1 MGRRSEMTTLVERIE
16 ASQAARERAKVI
28 LLTLSRQ
35 WSVEAGCTR
44 LGVKRTRFQDL
55 RRRMIRGAVAA
66 LEEKSA
72 GRPPSPRVE
81 EPAEV
86 CSLRQRVQELEH
98 ELRCR
103 QVELEI
109 VRGGVADAVARRL
122 AAREARR

>member
-1 MGRRSEMTTLVERIE
+1 LVERTE
-16 ASQAARERAKVI
+16 ASPAARERTKVI

-35 WSVEAGCTR
+35 WSVQTGCTR

-66 LEEKSA
+66 LEEKPA
-72 GRPPSPRVE
+72 GRPRRIHDE

-86 CSLRQRVQELEH
+86 RSLRRRVEELER

-109 VRGGVADAVARRL
+109 VRGGAAGVVARRL
-122 AAREARR
+122 ATREQRR